1 MNVKNTKF
9 SRRDFLKLFRTATL
23 TALASGLG
31 GIIYSASMEPGWL
44 DVVRLKMPL
53 RRLPKSF
60 TGFKIAQISDIHMGG
75 WMTRARLSAS
85 VEKILA
91 EKPDI
96 VVITGDFL
104 LGRGWDEIRE
114 TALQDVVDGLA
125 PLVAGLPV
133 YAVLGNHDYW
143 TDANKIGIAL
153 SKAGL
158 ELMVNATGVLR
169 RGADELY
176 LAGLGDVYEHQHRLA
191 VLLRKIPLDACS
203 ILLCHEP
210 DYADYASL
218 TDAFD
223 LQLSGHSHGGQVVI
237 PFIGPIK
244 TPSLAHKYPLG
255 QYQVG
260 DMIQYTNRGLGMAS
274 IPIRFN
280 CRPEITIFTLETQG

>member
-1 MNVKNTKF
+1 MNKTKF
-9 SRRDFLKLFRTATL
+9 SRRDFLKLFRTSAL

-60 TGFKIAQISDIHMGG
+60 AGFTIAQISDIHMGG
-75 WMTRARLSAS
+75 WMNRERFKTS
-85 VEKILA
+85 VDAVLA

-104 LGRGWDEIRE
+104 LGRGWDEQKE
-114 TALQDVVDGLA
+114 TALQDVIEGLS
-125 PLVAGLPV
+125 PLIAALPV

-143 TDANKIGIAL
+143 TDSEKVRVAL
-153 SKAGL
+153 VKAGV
-158 ELMVNATGVLR
+158 ELMINSSRTLR
-169 RGADELY
+169 RGNDSLY
-176 LAGLGDVYEHQHRLA
+176 LGGLGDVYEHHDRLG
-191 VLLRKIPLDACS
+191 LLVRKIPLNACA

-210 DYADYASL
+210 DYADYSSQS
-218 TDAFD
+218 DVFD
-223 LQLSGHSHGGQVVI
+223 LQLSGHSHGGQVVM
-237 PFIGPIK
+237 PFIGPLK
-244 TPSLAHKYPLG
+244 TPSLGRKYPLG

-260 DMIQYTNRGLGMAS
+260 EMIQYTNRGLGMAS